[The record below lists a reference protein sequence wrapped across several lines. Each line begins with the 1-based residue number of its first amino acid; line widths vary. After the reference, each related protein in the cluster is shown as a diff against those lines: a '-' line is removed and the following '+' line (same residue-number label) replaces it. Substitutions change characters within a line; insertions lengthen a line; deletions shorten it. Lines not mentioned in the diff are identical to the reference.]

1 MTRKQFLK
9 KSRKTLQ
16 KTSENLLSLMQ
27 IIEKESN
34 QNINPETAYWKLDI
48 LRKDIE
54 SIFFEYEKLNPPF
67 KCDNLHRRIMNL
79 LVKFQEVIVYN
90 QEYLRLVE
98 KYKPE
103 SRETFRESLTK
114 LEEFREEFRILN
126 EIVKTNL
133 IKK

>member
-1 MTRKQFLK
+1 
-9 KSRKTLQ
+9 
-16 KTSENLLSLMQ
+16 MQ

-67 KCDNLHRRIMNL
+67 NCDSLHRRIMNL
-79 LVKFQEVIVYN
+79 MVKFQEVIVYN

-114 LEEFREEFRILN
+114 LEEFRAEFRILN